1 LVAQSE
7 GSAIVNAPARITL
20 AGLVAL
26 VTIVSHAAYR
36 AWPGWH
42 GVEIYLPASMYP
54 ADPSGLGYIR
64 IDLPAERLR
73 LEVPLGPRV
82 VPLQS
87 APNEPQA
94 ELFQPVRRAGAGWG
108 SRGEGPASVSR
119 LRGRD
124 LFVQLEPDRP
134 LWPHGPVSMRPLSV
148 SRTPIAGATNLG
160 GHVNRADER
169 GHLWLTFDSH
179 QMAVPPEVAA
189 RTKPLDRVRE
199 PNRPPTARGR
209 AADPGTFAIFRVLP
223 SGRAVLA
230 GLLVDGKRIE

>member
-1 LVAQSE
+1 
-7 GSAIVNAPARITL
+7 VNAPARIIL

-26 VTIVSHAAYR
+26 VLSVWHAAYR
-36 AWPGWH
+36 AWPGWR

-54 ADPSGLGYIR
+54 ADPAGLGYIR

-73 LEVPLGPRV
+73 LEVPPEPRV
-82 VPLQS
+82 VPFES
-87 APNEPQA
+87 AANEPQA
-94 ELFQPVRRAGAGWG
+94 ELFQPVRHAGAGWEF
-108 SRGEGPASVSR
+108 RGGDPASVNR

-134 LWPHGPVSMRPLSV
+134 LWPNGPASMRPVSV
-148 SRTPIAGATNLG
+148 SDTLITGATNLA
-160 GHVNRADER
+160 GHVNTADER
-169 GHLWLTFDSH
+169 GRFHLTFGSH
-179 QMAVPPEVAA
+179 QMPEPPEVAA
-189 RTKPLDRVRE
+189 RAKPLDVVRA

-209 AADPGTFAIFRVLP
+209 AADPGTFAVFRILP

>member
-1 LVAQSE
+1 VS
-7 GSAIVNAPARITL
+7 GPARITL

-26 VTIVSHAAYR
+26 VMIVSHGVYR
-36 AWPGWH
+36 AWPGWR
-42 GVEIYLPASMYP
+42 GAEIYLPASMSP
-54 ADPSGLGYIR
+54 ADPAGLGYIR

-82 VPLQS
+82 VPLPS
-87 APNEPQA
+87 AANEPQA
-94 ELFQPVRRAGAGWG
+94 ELFQPVRRAGAGWE

-134 LWPHGPVSMRPLSV
+134 LWPHGPASMRPVSV
-148 SRTPIAGATNLG
+148 SDTPITGATNLA

-169 GHLWLTFDSH
+169 GLLWLTFGSH
-179 QMAVPPEVAA
+179 QMPVPPEVAMRA
-189 RTKPLDRVRE
+189 RPLDAVRA

-223 SGRAVLA
+223 SGRGVLA